1 MAKKISKSTSPNKN
15 IHSGQSGH
23 TSQQKHTART
33 VQHKDHETTKNNDYL
48 WSMSYAP
55 RLDEGVHWFQILPIS
70 FFAAFVILITQMKS
84 YERPMEDFFWYSGDN
99 HLVDFFSYYKM
110 AAILLCAGIALIL
123 LIYRVFTQSVAF
135 KRSPYY
141 FPMLIYSA
149 FVILSYIFS
158 DYKEFA
164 LWGWND
170 RFEGTLTLLAYMVTL
185 FYTINSINTTRAVK
199 MVLYP
204 TAAASALLGL
214 LGVSQ
219 AMDKDFFRT
228 VIGQKLITPNAT
240 LATGSTINE
249 MIEEAAAKGEQ
260 FLNFTFQNKE
270 IYQTVYNINY
280 VSFYLTLLIPLF
292 GLIFIHSFMKGK
304 EEQVWKK
311 VIWALIFALLIF
323 NLIGS
328 ASSGGFLGMAVVVV
342 AAVLLLNKQILTWW
356 KPLVILL
363 TITILMAGAT
373 YDRWL
378 PEISSAFKGAS
389 GSAETS
395 VIDEGA
401 NAALEAHHLDSI
413 LTKEN
418 DIIIGVDGNEF
429 TVKTFPD
436 NPIAVQI
443 VDNEGKMLDLAPT
456 NVSPIYYINDARF
469 DFCLIQPA
477 QSDDGKNFIIF
488 SMDKQEKN
496 WVFRVTDDGV
506 YYNTEIGTTVK
517 LEENVPSV
525 GWADNQEFGSGRG
538 YIWSRT
544 IPMMKDTLLLG
555 HGADTYC
562 LYFPHHDYVGKY
574 NSGTFSDNISIIV
587 DKPHNMYMG
596 MWLGTGMFSVLAFLA
611 IMFLYIL
618 QSVKLYRNRKYF
630 SFLEYSGI
638 GIFLGI
644 VGFAVT
650 GLVND
655 SSVSIM
661 PMFYGLLGT
670 GTAINMILARN
681 AEALKE

>member
-15 IHSGQSGH
+15 NPSGQSGH

-123 LIYRVFTQSVAF
+123 LIYRVFTQSLAF
-135 KRSPYY
+135 KRSPCYI
-141 FPMLIYSA
+141 PMLIYSA

-170 RFEGTLTLLAYMVTL
+170 RFEGTLTLLAYMVML
-185 FYTINSINTTRAVK
+185 FYAINSINTTKAVK

-228 VIGQKLITPNAT
+228 VIGQKLITPNVT

-328 ASSGGFLGMAVVVV
+328 ASSGGFLGMAIVVI

-356 KPLVILL
+356 KPLAILL

-378 PEISSAFKGAS
+378 PEISSAVKGVA
-389 GSAETS
+389 GPVETS
-395 VIDEGA
+395 VIDEDA
-401 NAALEAHHLDSI
+401 DTALEAHHLDSI

-456 NVSPIYYINDARF
+456 NVSPIYYINDTRF

-562 LYFPHHDYVGKY
+562 LYFPHQDYVGKY

-596 MWLGTGMFSVLAFLA
+596 MWLGTGMFSVFAFLA
-611 IMFLYIL
+611 IMLLYTL

>member
-1 MAKKISKSTSPNKN
+1 
-15 IHSGQSGH
+15 
-23 TSQQKHTART
+23 
-33 VQHKDHETTKNNDYL
+33 
-48 WSMSYAP
+48 
-55 RLDEGVHWFQILPIS
+55 
-70 FFAAFVILITQMKS
+70 
-84 YERPMEDFFWYSGDN
+84 
-99 HLVDFFSYYKM
+99 
-110 AAILLCAGIALIL
+110 
-123 LIYRVFTQSVAF
+123 
-135 KRSPYY
+135 
-141 FPMLIYSA
+141 
-149 FVILSYIFS
+149 
-158 DYKEFA
+158 
-164 LWGWND
+164 
-170 RFEGTLTLLAYMVTL
+170 
-185 FYTINSINTTRAVK
+185 
-199 MVLYP
+199 
-204 TAAASALLGL
+204 
-214 LGVSQ
+214 
-219 AMDKDFFRT
+219 
-228 VIGQKLITPNAT
+228 
-240 LATGSTINE
+240 
-249 MIEEAAAKGEQ
+249 
-260 FLNFTFQNKE
+260 
-270 IYQTVYNINY
+270 
-280 VSFYLTLLIPLF
+280 
-292 GLIFIHSFMKGK
+292 
-304 EEQVWKK
+304 
-311 VIWALIFALLIF
+311 
-323 NLIGS
+323 
-328 ASSGGFLGMAVVVV
+328 MAVVVV

-395 VIDEGA
+395 VIGEGA
-401 NAALEAHHLDSI
+401 NAALESHHLDSI

-456 NVSPIYYINDARF
+456 NVSPIYYINDTRF

-562 LYFPHHDYVGKY
+562 LYFPHQDYVGKY

-596 MWLGTGMFSVLAFLA
+596 MWLGTGMFSVFAFLA
-611 IMFLYIL
+611 IMLLYIL